1 MRNSN
6 AVGLLETRINAVWP
20 TLGGHSAPPSF
31 ICPCVI
37 EKMESGLSCCSA
49 AAVCPQLQGD
59 DAREWRGTPSTS
71 PGERGAGGGMLRGS
85 SLLLLFLFG
94 PSVMSDSSATPMGCS
109 PSGSSVHGIL

>member
-71 PGERGAGGGMLRGS
+71 PGERGDAQRQLS
-85 SLLLLFLFG
+85 AFVVFVWSLSHVRLFCD
-94 PSVMSDSSATPMGCS
+94 P
-109 PSGSSVHGIL
+109 HGL